1 VEHRAHHVVVVTGED
16 ADAGA
21 TLPVPDSDGLVV
33 RCRNNPGVL
42 VMEHGSSDVVKM
54 AEQSEN
60 ATFLFV
66 IPDFD
71 FVVVTPGDEQGLLV
85 VETNPS
91 DGSVVFV
98 EFLEQCAHP
107 IVPKL
112 DGAIVQAS

>member
-1 VEHRAHHVVVVTGED
+1 
-16 ADAGA
+16 
-21 TLPVPDSDGLVV
+21 
-33 RCRNNPGVL
+33 
-42 VMEHGSSDVVKM
+42 M
-54 AEQSEN
+54 SELKN
-60 ATFLFV
+60 STEASLGY
-66 IPDFD
+66 FD

-112 DGAIVQAS
+112 DGAIVQADYKKNY